1 MTRIYFDGR
10 DLEIVIRY
18 DGIARVYPLASL
30 AAALRLPTAVL
41 RARIDA
47 LLKAGDDLST
57 GDLAYGPSRESS
69 SCSIMMEEEPTEM
82 VVVGPANHAS
92 PKENNSD
99 PSNHTGVVQNQAM
112 VATMVRCPR
121 ASPASSDRPLAPEAI
136 ARTLGDDANVTAI
149 TSLIADVPVSLVRAA
164 LDQALAVPG
173 HRLRGPRAAL
183 FTAIVRRLV
192 HEHAHAAPTPYA
204 RTETST
210 T

>member
-69 SCSIMMEEEPTEM
+69 SCSIKMEEEPTEM
-82 VVVGPANHAS
+82 
-92 PKENNSD
+92 D
-99 PSNHTGVVQNQAM
+99 
-112 VATMVRCPR
+112 
-121 ASPASSDRPLAPEAI
+121 PEAI
-136 ARTLGDDANVTAI
+136 TRTLGDDANVTAI
-149 TSLIADVPVSLVRAA
+149 TSLVADVPVALVRAA
-164 LDQALAVPG
+164 LDQALSVPG
-173 HRLRGPRAAL
+173 YQLRSHRAAL

-192 HEHAHAAPTPYA
+192 REHAHASSSPYA
-204 RTETST
+204 RTETPT

>member
-82 VVVGPANHAS
+82 VVVGPTIHTI
-92 PKENNSD
+92 PKENNSG
-99 PSNHTGVVQNQAM
+99 PTNHRGVVPNQTMIAA
-112 VATMVRCPR
+112 VARRPS
-121 ASPASSDRPLAPEAI
+121 ASASSSERPLDPEAI
-136 ARTLGDDANVTAI
+136 TRTLGDDANVTAI
-149 TSLIADVPVSLVRAA
+149 TSLVADVPVALVRAA
-164 LDQALAVPG
+164 LDQALSVPG
-173 HRLRGPRAAL
+173 YQLRSHRAAL

-192 HEHAHAAPTPYA
+192 REHAHASSSPYA
-204 RTETST
+204 RTETPT